1 MTYVQ
6 KFDRASITFCLF
18 DAVSNAVIETAVIK
32 GDFSQFAK
40 GVENTND
47 FRQNSNAVNA
57 DQIEEWNYPV
67 PSYQGRQGK
76 LEKELIRLYG
86 PFKDKK

>member
-6 KFDRASITFCLF
+6 RFDRTSITFCWF
-18 DAVSNAVIETAVIK
+18 DASSNAVIETAVIK
-32 GDFSQFAK
+32 GNFGGFAK

-47 FRQNSNAVNA
+47 FRQNSNAVSA
-57 DQIEEWNYPV
+57 DEIEEWNFPV
-67 PSYQGRQGK
+67 PSYQGRQSN